1 MFIIFLLRDAPDR
14 IKISSDRDLIRFE
27 VIVYI
32 YSLSFLA
39 NTPFNPYTTY
49 VYSYNSCNNIQY
61 TNNTLSH
68 TLYINL

>member
-27 VIVYI
+27 VVVY
-32 YSLSFLA
+32 
-39 NTPFNPYTTY
+39 TPFHFKRALLLIHTIRIY
-49 VYSYNSCNNIQY
+49 IALIHAIAGIY
-61 TNNTLSH
+61 TNNTLIH